1 LNVLFTRKALGYVY
15 FYLAWISIRNIQNP
29 HLPALKKKKTTE
41 LNPSIHSLFLVSMCP
56 SKTECTQSTL
66 RNG

>member
-29 HLPALKKKKTTE
+29 HLPALKKKKQPNWTPVFI
-41 LNPSIHSLFLVSMCP
+41 LCF
-56 SKTECTQSTL
+56 
-66 RNG
+66 

>member
-29 HLPALKKKKTTE
+29 HLPALKKKKQP
-41 LNPSIHSLFLVSMCP
+41 N
-56 SKTECTQSTL
+56 
-66 RNG
+66 